1 MFKQVLIFI
10 VFLFFLL
17 SNNYAQQA
25 SDKQIQVGLDKIYNF
40 NWDDGFKIFNS
51 IIQKNPTDPR
61 GYHYKSI
68 IFLWHYLGNLNE
80 VYLDSFT
87 YFSDKAIELSEVKG
101 KQKPSAE
108 LSYLLGSVYYNKS
121 IAEARSGNYLQA
133 LWTSNQMKSNLE
145 DAVKIKP
152 EFYDAYLGLGLYN
165 FALSQIPSTLEWA
178 ANLVGITA
186 DKELGLDYVKKTTQ
200 KGKLSKV
207 DAQYYLSQLYARVI
221 VDHPAA
227 KEILNNLVRRYPKNL
242 LFNFSLAWVEFELNE
257 LNNAEKH
264 LRYVINSN
272 DKLYPFVSSNSNYL
286 LGNVF
291 FARNQFNSSR
301 VYYQNYL
308 KTAINDDYKG
318 FANLRIGLCYE
329 LTGNRKEAVKY
340 YDKSS
345 NGNADI
351 EEDLYAERK
360 GNEFEDKKLSANDIR
375 LIKITNLIKQNKLDA
390 AEDSLQKF
398 LEQNKIS
405 NDQKAEA
412 TFHLCE
418 VNYKQRQY
426 AKALD
431 FVVECINIP
440 VEQERWVH
448 AYAHYFGAWISYQQ
462 KKFVDAKLFVLQID
476 EIGEFDFRNSLENK
490 IYTLQRLLPVESKK

>member
-1 MFKQVLIFI
+1 MFKRI
-10 VFLFFLL
+10 LL
-17 SNNYAQQA
+17 SVVLSCCLLLNNYAQQA
-25 SDKQIQVGLDKIYNF
+25 SDNQIQVGLDKIYNF

-51 IIQKNPTDPR
+51 IIQKNPADPR

-87 YFSDKAIELSEVKG
+87 YYSDKAIELSEVKG
-101 KQKPSAE
+101 RQKPSAE

-221 VDHPAA
+221 VDHTSA

-291 FARNQFNSSR
+291 FARNQFDSSR

-360 GNEFEDKKLSANDIR
+360 GNEFEDKKLSTNDIR

-462 KKFVDAKLFVLQID
+462 KKFVDAKLFMLQID